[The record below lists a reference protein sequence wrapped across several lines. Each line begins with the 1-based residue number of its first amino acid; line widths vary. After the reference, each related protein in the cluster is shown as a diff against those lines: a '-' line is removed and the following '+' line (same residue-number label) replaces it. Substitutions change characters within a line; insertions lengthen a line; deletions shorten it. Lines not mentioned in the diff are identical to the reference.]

1 MSTALIVYV
10 LTALAALVIVLT
22 RVRLGGAEE
31 GAGQFS
37 IARSLVHTHFFAG
50 LIAEALWVT
59 FLIAPED
66 TQAGGSLIGIV
77 ALFFWW
83 VTAICGLLLLLRWL
97 PSHGKHSN
105 AKVGDSWSEGPGLS
119 LLAHFGMAV
128 AVILFT
134 AAYLTSKV

>member
-1 MSTALIVYV
+1 VSTALIVYV

-37 IARSLVHTHFFAG
+37 ISRGVVLTHFYSG

-59 FLIAPED
+59 FLVAPED
-66 TQAGGSLIGIV
+66 SAVGGSLMGII
-77 ALFFWW
+77 ALAFWW
-83 VTAICGLLLLLRWL
+83 ITALCGLLVLTRWL
-97 PSHGKHSN
+97 PSHGRHAGDKT
-105 AKVGDSWSEGPGLS
+105 GDSWSEGPGLS
-119 LLAHFGMAV
+119 LLAHIGVAV

-134 AAYLTSKV
+134 MAYLTSKV